1 MDVRTLGRTPRS
13 LSRPLSRPGWG
24 RVARTIVALVTALG
38 LAGATEGL
46 ASAAD
51 DSTGRSGPPQ
61 PNIVAAA
68 LYALGDPTVSPPGAN
83 DWSCRPSA
91 AHPRPVVL
99 ANGTAA
105 NAYDDWAGL
114 SGRLADDGYCV
125 FVPNL
130 GGPPGFMLQAIGPIE
145 DTAAGFA
152 QYVDRVLAATG
163 ASSVDIV
170 GHSQGGMM
178 PRYYIKNLGGASKV
192 HSLIALAPSNHGT
205 TVDGLL
211 KVISSL
217 PGGSSILGLACAA
230 CAEQAAGSPFITGL
244 NAGGETRA
252 GIRYVT
258 VATKADEVVTPY
270 TSAFLAEAPNVV
282 NTTLQDYCGSD
293 ITEHINITYDPVAI
307 RLVRNALDP
316 AHAVRPGCLG

>member
-1 MDVRTLGRTPRS
+1 V
-13 LSRPLSRPGWG
+13 
-24 RVARTIVALVTALG
+24 VLVTALG
-38 LAGATEGL
+38 LAGTTAGL
-46 ASAAD
+46 ASAAEA
-51 DSTGRSGPPQ
+51 SPARSGPPQ
-61 PNIVAAA
+61 PNIIAAA

-99 ANGTAA
+99 SNGTAA
-105 NAYDDWAGL
+105 NAYDNWAGL
-114 SGRLADDGYCV
+114 SWVLARDGYCV
-125 FVPNL
+125 FAPNL
-130 GGPPGFMLQAIGPIE
+130 GGPPGFMLQTIGKVE

-152 QYVDRVLAATG
+152 RYVDRVLAATG

-178 PRYYIKNLGGASKV
+178 PRYYIKNLGGADKV

-211 KVISSL
+211 RLITSL
-217 PGGSSILGLACAA
+217 PGGSAILGMVCEACV
-230 CAEQAAGSPFITGL
+230 EQVAGSPFLTQL
-244 NAGGETRA
+244 NAGGETRSA
-252 GIRYVT
+252 VTYVT
-258 VATKADEVVTPY
+258 IATRRDEIITPY
-270 TSAFLAEAPNVV
+270 TSAFLAAAPNVV
-282 NTTLQDYCGSD
+282 NTTVQAYCWSD
-293 ITEHINITYDPVAI
+293 LTEHLNITYDPVAV

>member
-1 MDVRTLGRTPRS
+1 M
-13 LSRPLSRPGWG
+13 
-24 RVARTIVALVTALG
+24 IVALVAAIG
-38 LAGATEGL
+38 LAGATEGM
-46 ASAAD
+46 ASADEA
-51 DSTGRSGPPQ
+51 STKSGPPQ

-68 LYALGDPTVSPPGAN
+68 LYALADPTISPPGAN

-99 ANGTAA
+99 SNGTGA

-114 SGRLADDGYCV
+114 SGVLAQDGYCV

-130 GGPPGFMLQAIGPIE
+130 GGPPGFMLQTIGRIE

-152 QYVDRVLAATG
+152 QFVDRVLAATG
-163 ASSVDIV
+163 ASTVDIV

-205 TVDGLL
+205 TLNGLL
-211 KVISSL
+211 NVITSL
-217 PGGSSILGLACAA
+217 PGGSAILGMACEA
-230 CAEQAAGSPFITGL
+230 CLEQQAGSPFLTQL
-244 NAGGETRA
+244 NSGGETRS
-252 GIRYVT
+252 GINYVT
-258 VATKADEVVTPY
+258 IATKRDEIVTPY
-270 TSAFLAEAPNVV
+270 TSAFLADAPNVV
-282 NTTLQDYCGSD
+282 NTTVQAYCWPD
-293 ITEHINITYDPVAI
+293 LTEHINITYDPVAI

-316 AHAVRPGCLG
+316 AHAVRPGCWG